1 MFSVD
6 PEVYGQGVDLV
17 ASADRIEAQLAQQIG
32 GLADRITPPFTAA
45 GTRALHKEIAAARA
59 EARRLGQISNRFF
72 VEQAGQFQAQGRF
85 HRLNRH
91 LRSLEAALDTLEAR
105 LRSGGQPLLAAHHH
119 PGAAPEHPEME
130 RLFERL
136 HLALTPEVPV
146 LTSGLWHGDI
156 PLPIS
161 RFIALMQA
169 AVRLLR
175 AMDRAEP
182 WSFLDVGCGL
192 GLKVLAA
199 QEFFDHTAGIE
210 LDARRAAVAHR
221 LARRAARNRV
231 AAQDTPTPWVTG
243 TLPAAR
249 AQIEAADA
257 LTWEGYGRFDV
268 IYAYRPIFDT
278 DLMTQLDRRMI
289 AMARPGALIVAPYG
303 DFATRSGAEGMVA
316 LNDFIFLKPAEG
328 LEPEAILHRAA
339 DIGPLRPV
347 PPFGGYG
354 DEGMAA
360 PLNAALRR
368 WGHLS

>member
-17 ASADRIEAQLAQQIG
+17 ASADRIEAQLAAQIER
-32 GLADRITPPFTAA
+32 LADRTVPPFTPAL
-45 GTRALHKEIAAARA
+45 TRSLRKEIAAVRA

-72 VEQAGQFQAQGRF
+72 VEQAGQLQAQGRF

-91 LRSLEAALDTLEAR
+91 LRGLETALDALEVTLKA
-105 LRSGGQPLLAAHHH
+105 GGQPLLPPHHH
-119 PGAAPEHPEME
+119 PGGPPDHPEME

-136 HLALTPEVPV
+136 HLALTPEVPL
-146 LTSGLWHGDI
+146 LTRGEWHGDI
-156 PLPIS
+156 PLPMG

-175 AMDRAEP
+175 AMDRPDP

-199 QEFFDHTAGIE
+199 QEFFGQTTGIE
-210 LDARRAAVAHR
+210 LDARRATV
-221 LARRAARNRV
+221 ARRLVRLAARNRV
-231 AAQDTPTPWVTG
+231 LAQDTPTPWVTG
-243 TLPAAR
+243 TLPPAR
-249 AQIEAADA
+249 ARIEAADA
-257 LTWEGYGRFDV
+257 LTWEGYGAFDV

-289 AMARPGALIVAPYG
+289 AQARPGTLILAPYG
-303 DFATRSGAEGMVA
+303 DFATRGGAEGMVA
-316 LNDFIFLKPAEG
+316 LNEFIFLKPAPG
-328 LEPEAILHRAA
+328 PEPEDILRRAA

-354 DEGMAA
+354 DEGLSA

>member
-6 PEVYGQGVDLV
+6 PEVYGQGVDLL
-17 ASADRIEAQLAQQIG
+17 ASADRIEAGLAAQVQR
-32 GLADRITPPFTAA
+32 LADRIAPPFTP
-45 GTRALHKEIAAARA
+45 ALVRTLRREIAAARE

-91 LRSLEAALDTLEAR
+91 LRGLESALGALDATLKAGPQ
-105 LRSGGQPLLAAHHH
+105 SLLPAHHH
-119 PGAAPEHPEME
+119 PGGAPDNPEME

-136 HLALTPEVPV
+136 HLALAPEVPL
-146 LTSGLWHGDI
+146 LTHGDWHGDI
-156 PLPIS
+156 PLPMG

-169 AVRLLR
+169 AIRLLR
-175 AMDRAEP
+175 AMDRAGP

-199 QEFFDHTAGIE
+199 QEFFSQTTGIE
-210 LDARRAAVAHR
+210 LDARRAAVARR
-221 LARRAARNRV
+221 LVRLAARNR
-231 AAQDTPTPWVTG
+231 ARAQETATPWVTG

-249 AQIEAADA
+249 AQIEVADA
-257 LTWEGYGRFDV
+257 LTWEGYGAFDV
-268 IYAYRPIFDT
+268 IYAYRPIFDA
-278 DLMTQLDRRMI
+278 DLMTQLDHRMI
-289 AMARPGALIVAPYG
+289 ERAKPGALILAPYG
-303 DFATRSGAEGMVA
+303 DFATRGGAAGMVA
-316 LNDFIFLKPAEG
+316 LNDFIFLKPAPG
-328 LEPEAILHRAA
+328 LDAGAILRRAA
-339 DIGPLRPV
+339 DVGPLRPI

-354 DEGMAA
+354 DEGLAA